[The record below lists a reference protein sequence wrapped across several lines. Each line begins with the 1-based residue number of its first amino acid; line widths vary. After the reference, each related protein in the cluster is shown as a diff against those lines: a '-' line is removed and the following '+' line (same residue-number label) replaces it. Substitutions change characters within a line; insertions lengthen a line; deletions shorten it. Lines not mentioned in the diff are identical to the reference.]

1 MVFILLF
8 EIVIDFLYFVFF
20 FFFFSSRR
28 RHTRLQG
35 DWSSDVCSSDL
46 HAALALGRAALADSL
61 LGRFDVLCPG
71 CRGHY
76 AAEAAAARRLG
87 NAAAA
92 DSLAAHV
99 RRLQPR

>member
-1 MVFILLF
+1 MIMATIYLDQARPAKAF
-8 EIVIDFLYFVFF
+8 EAATTA
-20 FFFFSSRR
+20 SSIYPDDPRPY
-28 RHTRLQG
+28 LKAA
-35 DWSSDVCSSDL
+35 

>member
-1 MVFILLF
+1 MIGATVCVHQALPVKAF
-8 EIVIDFLYFVFF
+8 EAATPASAIYPDDPRPYLKAA
-20 FFFFSSRR
+20 
-28 RHTRLQG
+28 
-35 DWSSDVCSSDL
+35 
-46 HAALALGRAALADSL
+46 HAALALGRPALADSL
-61 LGRFDVLCPG
+61 LGRFDALCKG

-99 RRLQPR
+99 RRLEPR